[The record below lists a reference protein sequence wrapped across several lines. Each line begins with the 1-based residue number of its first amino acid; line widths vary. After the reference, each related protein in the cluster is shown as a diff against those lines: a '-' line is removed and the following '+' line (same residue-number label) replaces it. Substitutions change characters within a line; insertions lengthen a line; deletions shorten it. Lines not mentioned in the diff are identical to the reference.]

1 MEATITLIDFLAI
14 PIVATGMSIA
24 INAMK
29 GAMPEVSPK
38 FLTVLMS
45 LLVGAAYYY
54 VSDTSFF
61 VSFLGILSAAST
73 VYGLFLKEQSSEA
86 I

>member
-14 PIVATGMSIA
+14 PIVATGMSMA

-29 GAMPEVSPK
+29 DAMPEVSPK
-38 FLTVLMS
+38 FLTVLMA
-45 LLVGAAYYY
+45 LVLGTVYYY
-54 VSDTSFF
+54 LSGTSYF
-61 VSFLGILSAAST
+61 VSVLGILGAAST